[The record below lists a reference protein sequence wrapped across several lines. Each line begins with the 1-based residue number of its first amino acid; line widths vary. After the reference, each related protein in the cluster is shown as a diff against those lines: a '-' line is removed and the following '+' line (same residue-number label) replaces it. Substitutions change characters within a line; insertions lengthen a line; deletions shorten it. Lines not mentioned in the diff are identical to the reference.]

1 MDASCAYNSRAN
13 NVVGRSDPGRQPI
26 QHPLMKTKYWKC
38 ATSDASTE
46 VYITTSEH
54 GDLAG
59 RTETEITEAH
69 MHEAR
74 EAFFNYSL
82 ARGILPTDCPREV
95 SAVPRVKT
103 EVASWFAGGPE
114 PG

>member
-1 MDASCAYNSRAN
+1 
-13 NVVGRSDPGRQPI
+13 
-26 QHPLMKTKYWKC
+26 MKTKYWKC
-38 ATSDASTE
+38 ATSDGGTE
-46 VYITTSEH
+46 VYITTSDH

-59 RTETEITEAH
+59 RTEIEITEAH

-74 EAFFNYSL
+74 EAFVNYSS

-95 SAVPRVKT
+95 RSVPRVKT

-114 PG
+114 PGTLCISAIVYEVENTQ